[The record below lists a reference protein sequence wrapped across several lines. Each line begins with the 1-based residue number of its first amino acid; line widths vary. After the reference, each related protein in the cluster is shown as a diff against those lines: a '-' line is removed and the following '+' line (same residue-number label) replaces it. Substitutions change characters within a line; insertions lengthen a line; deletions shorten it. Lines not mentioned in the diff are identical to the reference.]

1 MPTYLIEGK
10 KVKADKPLTDAE
22 IDEIA
27 SGLKAAPA
35 PTAEAPMAE
44 IPAPRRMPSLS
55 DVGDRATGFR
65 AQVEATGMT
74 PEERT
79 EAVRTG
85 AAFAGGVAL
94 GPVLGG
100 IVRSAATAVPA
111 IQRFAAPVA
120 TALES
125 GGFRTGLPATATT
138 AQRVALRTGAGAV
151 TGGGAA
157 ALVSPEDAGTG
168 AAVGAAL
175 PVIAAPVAK
184 VLAKGAGAVVDSL
197 AGRTAD
203 ARANELIRT
212 AANNEVNALRQ
223 AMAAN
228 PNVPASRAAA
238 DLNLPV
244 LQALLQRAEQ
254 RDPKQVVNAF
264 RQRESQD
271 IVNQLTRIAGGP
283 TAETARTARE
293 SAKASL
299 TGVTGPMREEAFA
312 AARKTGEVAP
322 KLQTIADDARA
333 EVTKNVDFVRRVSN
347 AVDKAD
353 DWARNWITGSRLVEG
368 PGGKFTREYVTD
380 QGVGE
385 AGTRLASQAQQR
397 YTFPGQL
404 AASGRQTTVGGP
416 FERQVIDEG
425 GAIAGRIER
434 AAEESRK
441 AGARGRA
448 AEATLQSMKARG
460 IEPISA
466 PKLTG
471 SLNSLLRNPEVAT
484 IPETATAIPRIVDM
498 VNDWT
503 NEFGVVTPEALYAI
517 RKNAVAGVIRELNP
531 NLDAKAQER
540 FAARVLTDIK
550 PLFDDAIEKAGGKG
564 FKDYLRSFESGMSS
578 IKGMELADQIRQLYA
593 KGTPESKRQIIDLVR
608 GESPDVVE
616 DLFGSGRYKISKE
629 MAKDMPFLTQL
640 ADTLDLDAK
649 AVQQAAAG
657 RAALTEAEK
666 KGSVRVR
673 FPFFTRASTAV
684 NEIVAGLEQRMKA
697 ETLDVLIRAAQSGR
711 EFNRVL
717 NQLPAKD
724 RNEFLAQFKNAESW
738 NKFSGQ
744 VAQASQAQV
753 SAEPRNRM
761 APENR
766 NALAR

>member
-228 PNVPASRAAA
+228 PDVPASRAAA

-299 TGVTGPMREEAFA
+299 TGVTGPMREDAFA
-312 AARKTGEVAP
+312 AARKTGEVMP

-333 EVTKNVDFVRRVSN
+333 EVTKNVDVVRRVSN
-347 AVDKAD
+347 LVDRAD

-448 AEATLQSMKARG
+448 AEATLESMKARG

-484 IPETATAIPRIVDM
+484 NREAATAIPRVVDM

-531 NLDAKAQER
+531 NMDAKAQER
-540 FAARVLTDIK
+540 FAARVLTEIK
-550 PLFDDAIEKAGGKG
+550 PLFDDAIERAGGKG
-564 FKDYLRSFESGMSS
+564 FRDYLKSVEGGMSS

>member
-27 SGLKAAPA
+27 FGLKAAPA

-44 IPAPRRMPSLS
+44 IPAPRRMPSLG

-100 IVRSAATAVPA
+100 IVRGAATVVPA

-203 ARANELIRT
+203 ARANELIRI

-228 PNVPASRAAA
+228 PDVPASRAAA

-283 TAETARTARE
+283 TAETARAARE

-312 AARKTGEVAP
+312 AARKTGEVMP

-333 EVTKNVDFVRRVSN
+333 EVTKNVDVVRRVSN
-347 AVDKAD
+347 LVDRAD

-484 IPETATAIPRIVDM
+484 NREAATAIPRVVDM

-531 NLDAKAQER
+531 NMDAKAQER
-540 FAARVLTDIK
+540 FAARVLTEIK
-550 PLFDDAIEKAGGKG
+550 PLFDDAIERAGGKG
-564 FKDYLRSFESGMSS
+564 FRDYLKSVEGGMSS

-666 KGSVRVR
+666 KGSARVR

-717 NQLPAKD
+717 NQLPAKE
-724 RNEFLAQFKNAESW
+724 RNAFLAQFKNAESW